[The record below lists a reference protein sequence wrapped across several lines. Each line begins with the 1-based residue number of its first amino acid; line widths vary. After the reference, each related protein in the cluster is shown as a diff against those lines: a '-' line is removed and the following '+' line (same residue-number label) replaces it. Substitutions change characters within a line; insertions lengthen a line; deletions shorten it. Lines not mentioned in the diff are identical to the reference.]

1 MIYLPL
7 MKSMFTSTG
16 LALLA
21 LALSST
27 SSATLGA
34 QPSTPGA
41 WRSLF
46 DGKTLDAWRTYKST
60 APPQKW
66 EIKDGLLTKE
76 GNASDLISKD
86 QFGDFE
92 LELEW
97 NIGEAGNS
105 GIFYRGTEE
114 YNAIYWSAVEC
125 QLLDNVKADDN
136 KKPNHLAGS
145 AYDLFA
151 APAEA
156 TKPAGEWNQL
166 RIVAKGNHVEHWM
179 NGTKVVSYDV
189 GSPEWDAALKASKF
203 DPAKYPNFAKAPKG
217 YLGIQGNHPG
227 SLKLRNIRIREL

>member
-1 MIYLPL
+1 
-7 MKSMFTSTG
+7 MKSIATLAV
-16 LALLA
+16 LALVTPTL
-21 LALSST
+21 T
-27 SSATLGA
+27 SSARSA
-34 QPSTPGA
+34 QGP

-46 DGKTLDAWRTYKST
+46 DGKSLDAWRTYKSD
-60 APPQKW
+60 APPKKW
-66 EIKDGLLTKE
+66 EIKDGMLTKE

-97 NIGEAGNS
+97 NIGEEGNS

-125 QLLDNVKADDN
+125 QLLDNVKSDDN

-156 TKPAGEWNQL
+156 TKPAGQWNLL
-166 RIVAKGNHVEHWM
+166 RIVAKGNHIEHWM
-179 NGTKVVSYDV
+179 NGTKVVSYDI
-189 GSPEWDAALKASKF
+189 GSPEWEAALKASKF
-203 DPAKYPNFAKAPKG
+203 TPYPNFAKAAKG

-227 SLKLRNIRIREL
+227 SLKLRNIRIRDLS

>member
-1 MIYLPL
+1 
-7 MKSMFTSTG
+7 MKSIAAMAMLVLVTSTP
-16 LALLA
+16 
-21 LALSST
+21 T
-27 SSATLGA
+27 SSARPA
-34 QPSTPGA
+34 QGP

-46 DGKTLDAWRTYKST
+46 DGKSLDAWRTYKSD
-60 APPQKW
+60 APPKKW
-66 EIKDGLLTKE
+66 EIKDGMLTKD

-136 KKPNHLAGS
+136 KKPNHFAGS

-156 TKPAGEWNQL
+156 TKPAGQWNEL

-227 SLKLRNIRIREL
+227 SLQLRNIRIREL

>member
-1 MIYLPL
+1 
-7 MKSMFTSTG
+7 MKSIV
-16 LALLA
+16 
-21 LALSST
+21 ALSVSVLVTWTLT
-27 SSATLGA
+27 SAAAPA
-34 QPSTPGA
+34 QRP
-41 WRSLF
+41 WKSLF
-46 DGKTLDAWRTYKST
+46 DGKTMDAWRIYKSDKSPKMCET
-60 APPQKW
+60 PGAKDCW
-66 EIKDGLLTKE
+66 EVKDGMLQKD
-76 GNASDLISKD
+76 GHANDVVSKD

-92 LELEW
+92 LELDW
-97 NIGEAGNS
+97 NIGEASNS

-156 TKPAGEWNQL
+156 TRAAGQWNQL

-189 GSPEWDAALKASKF
+189 GSPEWEAALKGSKF

-227 SLKLRNIRIREL
+227 SLMLRNIRIRELS

>member
-1 MIYLPL
+1 
-7 MKSMFTSTG
+7 MKSIVTAASVG
-16 LALLA
+16 ILA
-21 LALSST
+21 LALNWT
-27 SSATLGA
+27 AEAPLAA
-34 QPSTPGA
+34 QTGRAGP

-46 DGKTLDAWRTYKST
+46 DGKSLDQWRRYKSNE
-60 APPQKW
+60 PPQKW
-66 EIKDGLLTKE
+66 QIKDDTLTKD

-92 LELEW
+92 LQLDW
-97 NIGEAGNS
+97 NIGKEGNS

-125 QLLDNVKADDN
+125 QLLDNVDADDN
-136 KKPNHLAGS
+136 KQPNHLAGS

-156 TKPAGEWNQL
+156 TKPAGQWNQL
-166 RIVAKGNHVEHWM
+166 RIIAKGNHIEHWM
-179 NGTKVVSYDV
+179 NGTKVVSYDI

-203 DPAKYPNFAKAPKG
+203 TPYPNFAKASKG

-227 SLKLRNIRIREL
+227 SLVLRNIRIRELQ